1 MIDGAWPT
9 GLVMGSLVA
18 VVVVCVVLA
27 VLALR
32 GLRRQRRE
40 IAELMQRLDAV
51 EGEALAFS
59 GAARAAEVAPATIAT
74 SATGESDER
83 EEEPD
88 LSPEPPPPAGDVLAG
103 RTSYVAAMIEGAGS
117 EAMDLADQTIV
128 RIHENLGR
136 PLQPSELAAELHV
149 SLRTLERVLSAT
161 LQCTPRQLIV
171 TMKMREARRLL
182 ESGRLRVNEVAY
194 RLGFATPG
202 HFSARFKSF
211 YRTSPSAFVPPPAA
225 SRSPRPQA

>member
-1 MIDGAWPT
+1 MTDGAWPT
-9 GLVMGSLVA
+9 GLVIGSLVA
-18 VVVVCVVLA
+18 VVVCVVLA

-40 IAELMQRLDAV
+40 ISELMQRLDAV
-51 EGEALAFS
+51 EGEALAFAD
-59 GAARAAEVAPATIAT
+59 AARSAPAADAAT
-74 SATGESDER
+74 SATSATSERDER
-83 EEEPD
+83 EEQPD
-88 LSPEPPPPAGDVLAG
+88 LSPEAPPPAGDVLAG

-128 RIHENLGR
+128 RIHENLDR
-136 PLQPSELAAELHV
+136 PLQPSELASELHV
-149 SLRTLERVLSAT
+149 SLRTLERVLAAT